1 MMNLLGLVNKKASD
15 FTDDMARHGRFPE
28 RELEISEL
36 NDENVGYVW
45 LKNEGEFFNK
55 FCHPDNAIMKNNAL
69 QLRNELIKQG
79 YIVLFGFDGVKI
91 TRKGYENIGHWTIK

>member
-1 MMNLLGLVNKKASD
+1 MNLLNLINKKALE
-15 FTDDMARHGRFPE
+15 FTNDMDSHGRFPE
-28 RELEISEL
+28 EELEMSEL

-45 LKNEGEFFNK
+45 LKNEGDFFDN
-55 FCHPDNAIMKNNAL
+55 FCNPDNAITRNNAL
-69 QLRNELIKQG
+69 QLRNKLIKQG